1 MAAAAGTPTDPFDK
15 WNTDFDA
22 EDAAC
27 DKLKA
32 EADNAKRLQLEAL
45 GLETKCAA
53 SLAKLRKALQLSK
66 ADLDELKKKKLIS
79 GEQHQG
85 GSDKV
90 QGRSEKLKKV
100 ASTLPLQKSNLLIFW
115 LGSVDVNLASNSDRI
130 KYKQEYEE
138 HKLIYTYCIMTV
150 AVLSMLLN
158 FYLGKPFRLVDSLF
172 HVMLVCFY
180 GSITLREHIMI
191 ANGSNIR
198 GWWLTHHH
206 IAIFLSWTMMVWPSG
221 FTYVEFHFQFMVFSV
236 FLAIVQVLQFRYQLG
251 KIYKERALGK
261 QPSVDI
267 TSDMPAK
274 ADAKDWL
281 FVPLLV
287 FNGLVYAFQVY
298 NAFTLFILWGH
309 PLCAEWQVPL
319 VGLMMIVLAIGNTV
333 TVYRIVSAKF
343 RKPKTR

>member
-1 MAAAAGTPTDPFDK
+1 MVSVGPRACVKTVFRFD
-15 WNTDFDA
+15 
-22 EDAAC
+22 
-27 DKLKA
+27 
-32 EADNAKRLQLEAL
+32 Q
-45 GLETKCAA
+45 
-53 SLAKLRKALQLSK
+53 Q
-66 ADLDELKKKKLIS
+66 S
-79 GEQHQG
+79 GFVLVIP
-85 GSDKV
+85 SFS
-90 QGRSEKLKKV
+90 GR
-100 ASTLPLQKSNLLIFW
+100 NLLIFW

-236 FLAIVQVLQFRYQLG
+236 FLGESSNRGIV
-251 KIYKERALGK
+251 
-261 QPSVDI
+261 
-267 TSDMPAK
+267 
-274 ADAKDWL
+274 
-281 FVPLLV
+281 
-287 FNGLVYAFQVY
+287 
-298 NAFTLFILWGH
+298 
-309 PLCAEWQVPL
+309 
-319 VGLMMIVLAIGNTV
+319 
-333 TVYRIVSAKF
+333 
-343 RKPKTR
+343 